1 MFPFQLGDGLMV
13 RKKFIL
19 VLLVVLSLFI
29 FACDA
34 QEVVVVDDDVSQP
47 VPEGV
52 DVYGSEVAGDDVDDD
67 VVEGVVSDDDVDD
80 IMEDDLVLDDGFS
93 REFIAQ
99 RNTASDCV
107 VGFNGLVYDLTD
119 WLSRHPGGAN
129 AIIPYCG
136 TVEEFTEAYNAQH
149 NRAGTKME
157 LSRNEA
163 IGLLV

>member
-1 MFPFQLGDGLMV
+1 MV

-34 QEVVVVDDDVSQP
+34 QETVVVDDDVSQP
-47 VPEGV
+47 VPDGV
-52 DVYGSEVAGDDVDDD
+52 DVSGSEVAGDVFDDD
-67 VVEGVVSDDDVDD
+67 VVDEVVSDDVFDDNFYD

-136 TVEEFTEAYNAQH
+136 TVEEFTQAYNDRH
-149 NRAGTKME
+149 NTDGTKME

-163 IGLLV
+163 IGLLI